1 MKKVMISSI
10 CAALIFPIIM
20 STSANAHVGVQLRGN
35 SIVAGSSSRVYLSL
49 GHGCVSNNVQYG
61 TRKFS
66 VNVPAAAGK
75 PTPEFHAGFKSEVIP
90 SKEVDANNSPTSY
103 TVNWTAKS
111 ASNEIDP
118 YSFYD
123 FGFKVTWDKTPQ
135 KINFKTAQTCY
146 VPNSNKK
153 LYLKWV
159 ITDGS
164 TIPATDDTEFGP
176 APSVTTIAG

>member
-1 MKKVMISSI
+1 MKKKYLVIS
-10 CAALIFPIIM
+10 AALIFSIIGN
-20 STSANAHVGVQLRGN
+20 SPAFAHVGVQMRGN
-35 SIVAGSSSRVYLSL
+35 SLVAGASSRVYLSL
-49 GHGCVSNNVQYG
+49 GHGCVYNNIQYP

-66 VNVPAAAGK
+66 VNVPATAGK

-90 SKEVDANNSPTSY
+90 SKEVDASNAPTSY

-111 ASNEIDP
+111 VDSEIDP

-135 KINFKTAQTCY
+135 KISFKTAQSCY
-146 VPNSNKK
+146 AKDISKK
-153 LYLKWV
+153 LYLKWI

-164 TIPATDDTEFGP
+164 TMAATEDTEFGP
-176 APSVTTIAG
+176 APSVTTVAG

>member
-1 MKKVMISSI
+1 MKKVIITAI
-10 CAALIFPIIM
+10 CAVLISPALP
-20 STSANAHVGVQLRGN
+20 TAPANAHVGVQLRGN
-35 SIVAGSSSRVYLSL
+35 SIVAGASSRIYLSL

-75 PTPEFHAGFKSEVIP
+75 PTPEFHAGFKSEVIA
-90 SKEVDANNSPTSY
+90 SKEVDANNAPTSY
-103 TVNWTAKS
+103 TVNWIAKS
-111 ASNEIDP
+111 AANEVDP

-146 VPNSNKK
+146 VPETSKK
-153 LYLKWV
+153 LYLKWI

-164 TIPATDDTEFGP
+164 TTPATDDTEFGP